1 MGIITLLRT
10 FFKKKICKVTYNK
23 ALRDLWRIFAFR
35 GNKLLLHIIKLIT
48 PCKTSTDGG
57 EDRDVE
63 FHSRESTWVSASYH
77 ILYWMNTLSRKQA
90 GRRLNQWTVRYHR
103 RGRSNNVALPSASQ
117 ETCGRLDVEGMDL
130 QRNWLQLW
138 WLTLN
143 LIWVSPCVYVGG
155 HTSPHCGRSASER
168 SGADC
173 YSRGSGEWLWCWLG
187 CKSEGFTFHIW
198 VVSLS

>member
-1 MGIITLLRT
+1 
-10 FFKKKICKVTYNK
+10 
-23 ALRDLWRIFAFR
+23 
-35 GNKLLLHIIKLIT
+35 
-48 PCKTSTDGG
+48 
-57 EDRDVE
+57 
-63 FHSRESTWVSASYH
+63 
-77 ILYWMNTLSRKQA
+77 MNTLSRKQA

-187 CKSEGFTFHIW
+187 CKSEGPYLSCFTLLGHQSNNSRNRGQAW
-198 VVSLS
+198 LREWKLSLVVGLRG